1 MNNFFNP
8 DNFFWRWFGR
18 LADVFVL
25 SFLWILC
32 CLPIITI
39 APACISLYDVIAH
52 CIHGPDEHPY
62 KRFFRTFK
70 AELLRGIGISVL
82 WGVIGFV
89 LMMGYNVLYQLGK
102 TSPFAAM
109 YSIIYLASMLI
120 PIAIFGWLIPIES
133 RFTHSFGSLHK
144 TAATFA
150 IVHLPTTGIILG
162 LLAIGLI
169 LIFFV
174 PALAFLMPG
183 ILVTLQCWFIEKV
196 FKKYIPQEDTDD
208 TAE

>member
-1 MNNFFNP
+1 MKGLLDPDSPFNQ
-8 DNFFWRWFGR
+8 FLVRI
-18 LADVFVL
+18 ADLCIINVL
-25 SFLWILC
+25 MLIC